1 MHIKEK
7 FLSDL
12 RKAREIYSGEE
23 LRKKL
28 LIMRK
33 RLDDPHVLSGDVVLN
48 MLISFRDLQVVK
60 QMNNLI

>member
-1 MHIKEK
+1 MDSYRVHIKEK

-12 RKAREIYSGEE
+12 RKARDNYSGEE

-33 RLDDPHVLSGDVVLN
+33 RLDDPHVLSGDVVHT
-48 MLISFRDLQVVK
+48 MLISFRDVQVVK
-60 QMNNLI
+60 

>member
-1 MHIKEK
+1 MVYYRVHIKEK

-12 RKAREIYSGEE
+12 RKARENYSGEE

-33 RLDDPHVLSGDVVLN
+33 RLDDPHVLSGDVVHT
-48 MLISFRDLQVVK
+48 MLISFRDVQVDK
-60 QMNNLI
+60 